1 MVIVAGPF
9 TTSDSLDM
17 NPLSDLLRVVDAETP
32 DILVLV
38 SELCDLLT

>member
-1 MVIVAGPF
+1 MVIAASQPLIY
-9 TTSDSLDM
+9 SLDM

-32 DILVLV
+32 NILILV